1 MRLIWE
7 SVNCLLGRDAEA
19 RRPDQIVATARQG
32 RSAVLAVRGKAGVG
46 KTALLDHAQAAAVD
60 LQPPCHPVETAFEQ
74 VAEADGNRTRRRR
87 GAPSTGFEDRGDHQ
101 VP

>member
-1 MRLIWE
+1 MIYKI
-7 SVNCLLGRDAEA
+7 STN
-19 RRPDQIVATARQG
+19 
-32 RSAVLAVRGKAGVG
+32 
-46 KTALLDHAQAAAVD
+46 AAAS
-60 LQPPCHPVETAFEQ
+60 CHSAFMQ

>member
-1 MRLIWE
+1 M
-7 SVNCLLGRDAEA
+7 
-19 RRPDQIVATARQG
+19 
-32 RSAVLAVRGKAGVG
+32 
-46 KTALLDHAQAAAVD
+46 
-60 LQPPCHPVETAFEQ
+60 Q